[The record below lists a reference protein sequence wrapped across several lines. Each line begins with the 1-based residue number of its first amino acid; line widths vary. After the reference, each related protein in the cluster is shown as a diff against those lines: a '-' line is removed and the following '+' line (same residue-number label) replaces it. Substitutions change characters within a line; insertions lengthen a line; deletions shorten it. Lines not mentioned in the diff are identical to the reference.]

1 MSVKD
6 FGSIVYLE
14 EKGVVEG
21 DDVWTVTGYASVFG
35 NEDLGGDVVVKGA
48 FVDSLS
54 KRTPMFFFNHKMD
67 DAPIGAIVEA
77 KEDARGL
84 WFKGELPK
92 DDSFV
97 AKRLVPQLKRRGLK
111 GVSIGYR
118 VKQKSMKSGIR
129 HIEKADLFEISLV
142 NMPMNPEATVSTV
155 KGERIG
161 IKQWN
166 DLSEREREAHLKA
179 LGLSDE
185 LAKRIVRLDRD
196 GRGDKGRRE
205 AGESGAGLI
214 DFASMIRNTAEGL

>member
-1 MSVKD
+1 MLREYGHLVD
-6 FGSIVYLE
+6 IE

-21 DDVWTVTGYASVFG
+21 DDVWTITGYASVFG

-48 FVDSLS
+48 FADSLA
-54 KRTPMFFFNHKMD
+54 KRGMPLFFFNHKME
-67 DAPIGAIVEA
+67 DAPIGAIVDA

-92 DDSFV
+92 DDAFV
-97 AKRLVPQLKRRGLK
+97 AKRLIPQVKRRGLK

-118 VKQKSMKSGIR
+118 VKQKSMKGGLR

-155 KGERIG
+155 KSERLG
-161 IKQWN
+161 IKDWN
-166 DLSEREREAHLKA
+166 EFSDREREAHLKA
-179 LGLSDE
+179 VGISDE

-196 GRGDKGRRE
+196 GRGEKSRRE
-205 AGESGAGLI
+205 AGEGKAGVFDL
-214 DFASMIRNTAEGL
+214 AGMIRNTAEGL